1 MIETE
6 IEKEFKK
13 YKRRYIAKLGN
24 VALDNFTIDRV
35 CKSLFGSKYKG
46 CYAQDALVSFKPG
59 YYVFNT
65 DVSSGP
71 GVHWIAIRCTKKT
84 AYIFD
89 SFARNP
95 DKLVPILVKRIK
107 SQKLKIISSDRSDAE
122 QRATN
127 RGKLVVICAHACLSF
142 LKCASLYGVRNAIKI

>member
-13 YKRRYIAKLGN
+13 LKRKYIAKLGN
-24 VALDNFTIDRV
+24 KALDNTTIDIF
-35 CKSLFGSKYKG
+35 CKSEFGSKYKG
-46 CYAQDALVSFKPG
+46 CYAQDALVTFKPG

-71 GVHWIAIRCTKKT
+71 GIHWIAIRITKTT
-84 AYIFD
+84 AFVYD

-95 DKLVPILVKRIK
+95 SKLVPILVKRIR

-122 QRATN
+122 QRSTN
-127 RGKLVVICAHACLSF
+127 RGKLVVICGHACLAWLTCVQKFGIRS
-142 LKCASLYGVRNAIKI
+142 AIKI